1 MFCVKNMTKLP
12 DLTVSDIND
21 NCVCILGWVKFSEW
35 KKQFVVVAKYVEDP
49 KKMFFTLFKL
59 NCFAKLLLQQD
70 ICLKSASYP
79 LLPGL
84 VRPNIKTNSGSSKN
98 ACTFNKYV
106 LEGL

>member
-1 MFCVKNMTKLP
+1 MYIRLHGSNFQN
-12 DLTVSDIND
+12 
-21 NCVCILGWVKFSEW
+21 G

-49 KKMFFTLFKL
+49 KKIFFTLFKL

-79 LLPGL
+79 YPQLPGI
-84 VRPNIKTNSGSSKN
+84 VRLNIEKILPTPTK

-106 LEGL
+106 FKGL